1 MISPLVK
8 WNHENDHLVP
18 AYDPA
23 TRSDKRN
30 LSLTLSDPKYEFMKG
45 HAIDSKFVLINSV
58 EECHKLT
65 VYIKRS
71 STSTCNWISLSGMG
85 NFCNDEI
92 SRTHKTCCDI

>member
-45 HAIDSKFVLINSV
+45 HAIDSEFEYFN
-58 EECHKLT
+58 
-65 VYIKRS
+65 
-71 STSTCNWISLSGMG
+71 
-85 NFCNDEI
+85 
-92 SRTHKTCCDI
+92 